1 MIVIKKSETMISLSN
16 AFRLIIRSACCSFI
30 LCGAVSARDYNFG
43 HLSVEDG
50 LSQSNI
56 YSIIQDEQGFMWFG
70 TADGLNR
77 YDGYEFK
84 TYHHNTDDTESIPG
98 NTIFKIYQ
106 DTKQRMWVG
115 TAENGLARYDRD
127 RDKFICYRNDPG
139 DSTSLASNSIWDI
152 VEDAKG
158 RFWIAT
164 NGGGLEVFDP
174 ETGSFRHALRGEVV
188 PFLLKETRI
197 FDLFIDK
204 QMNLWIGTEH
214 GLYYY
219 NFTTELLTH
228 YKTDPGDPAG
238 LWIENV
244 VAIAQDGEG
253 RMWFGGADK
262 GLHRLSKDGKSFEHP
277 VKNFPNPGSA
287 DADYIH
293 NIISDGDSCLWVGTK
308 MGLIQYRTQ
317 SDKVDRYL
325 RDRTKSGSIGS
336 NDIMTLYRDR
346 SGILWIGTTDN
357 GLSTLVERKDKFKTT
372 VTVESVDWESSSNLI
387 FSFTEDKN
395 GTLWLGTWDGLYYRK
410 PKTTSFIQIP
420 HDKDNPGSVS
430 SNYIWDVDCDSLGV
444 LWVCTQYG
452 LNALNNA
459 DGTFR
464 HFFHD
469 PANPWSINSN
479 VVYTITIGK
488 KNEIWIGTDV
498 GLDRYD
504 PHQDRFYHYSLP
516 NLAFDQTVDYIYE
529 DRSGAL
535 WVGTYGGLFKL
546 TADGT
551 DFIRYLHVKGDTT
564 TLSSNYI
571 SFITEDDENTLW
583 IATLEAGIDRY
594 NPVTDSFK
602 AYGMRDGLP
611 SDVVNA
617 ILPGDAGELWISTN
631 NGLSRFDVNEEK
643 FRNYDM
649 SDGVQSN
656 EFNSG
661 AAYIGRDGSFYFGG
675 IRGFNQ
681 FSPSE
686 VTNLD
691 NSYIPPVVITE
702 FQLFHEV
709 MGLNENNR
717 YQFKLPKDISRCRQ
731 ITLTPDQNVITLQF
745 AALNFIDPEKNQY
758 ACKLVGYDKD
768 WNFIGN
774 RRIIDYINLPYG
786 VFTFRVKASNNDGI
800 WNEQGTAL
808 QIIHTTPLFRKPLVL
823 VGLILFFLGLI
834 IMIFQLINIRIR
846 ARNRQLMVVNEA
858 LNAQIFEREK
868 AEKALEKYR
877 DELEDTVA
885 RRTHQLEES
894 KQALQ
899 RERDLFIGGQVVIFK
914 WRRQSG
920 SMVDY
925 VSPNIEQVFG
935 YKDEEFLSGKLNYY
949 DIVDD
954 RDCDLVKKEI
964 ADAVAGDQHSLTHTP
979 YRVVKKDGTIIWLQ
993 DFTTLIRDKKGDL
1006 DYFLGYVVDITE
1018 QINSEKKLKEQQAQL
1033 IHAGR
1038 LASLG
1043 EMATGIAH
1051 ELNQPLSIIRA
1062 QAELLSIVEEKKPQ
1076 GKGNRLEDLNLIL
1089 SEVDRAAR
1097 IIYNMR
1103 EFARRQSGKMGSVHI
1118 EEPIKKALV
1127 FFQQQF
1133 TAHGIDL
1140 VVEIE
1145 QGLPK
1150 VSLDPQQFE
1159 QVVVN
1164 FITNARYAVDKK
1176 EELHFGDYTRRVVI
1190 RAYDDSELQQV
1201 VMEVSDNGLGMTAEE
1216 MERCF
1221 EPFFT
1226 RKEVGE
1232 GTGLG
1237 LSIVH
1242 GIVRGFKGNVQVE
1255 SKVDSGTTFRVFI
1268 PYTQTMMG

>member
-1 MIVIKKSETMISLSN
+1 MVRLMIW
-16 AFRLIIRSACCSFI
+16 SACSI
-30 LCGAVSARDYNFG
+30 IMLYAADSGLDYNFG

-56 YSIIQDEQGFMWFG
+56 YSILQDEQGFMWFG

-77 YDGYEFK
+77 YDGYEFR
-84 TYHHNTDDTESIPG
+84 TYHHDTDDPESLPG
-98 NTIFKIYQ
+98 NTIFKIFQ

-115 TAENGLARYDRD
+115 TAENGLARYDRE
-127 RDKFICYRNDPG
+127 REKFTCYRNDPG
-139 DSTSLASNSIWDI
+139 DSTSLLSNSIWDI
-152 VEDAKG
+152 VEDKKG
-158 RFWIAT
+158 RFWVAT
-164 NGGGLEVFDP
+164 NGGGLELFEP
-174 ETGSFRHALRGEVV
+174 ETGIFHHALRGEGV
-188 PFLLKETRI
+188 PFKLKETRV
-197 FDLFIDK
+197 FDLFVDN
-204 QMNLWIGTEH
+204 QDNLWIGTEH
-214 GLYYY
+214 GIYFY
-219 NFTTELLTH
+219 NFATEFLTH
-228 YKTDPGDPAG
+228 YTTEPADSSG

-244 VAIAQDGEG
+244 IAMAQDGEG
-253 RMWFGGADK
+253 RMWFGGNGN
-262 GLHRLSKDGKSFEHP
+262 GLHRLSKDGRSFEHFGW
-277 VKNFPNPGSA
+277 NFLNPASVN
-287 DADYIH
+287 ADYIH
-293 NIISDGDSCLWVGTK
+293 YIYSDGDSCLWVGTK
-308 MGLIQYRTQ
+308 AGLIQYHTQ
-317 SDKVDRYL
+317 SGEVDRYI
-325 RDRTKSGSIGS
+325 RDRTRANSIGS
-336 NDIMTLYRDR
+336 NDIMTLFRDR
-346 SGILWIGTTDN
+346 SGVLWIGTTEN
-357 GLSTLVERKDKFKTT
+357 GLSTLVERKNKFKTT
-372 VTVESVDWESSSNLI
+372 VTVQSVDPETSSNQI
-387 FSFTEDKN
+387 FSFTEDKE
-395 GTLWLGTWDGLYYRK
+395 GTLWVGTWDGLYYRK
-410 PKTTSFIQIP
+410 PETDTFILLS
-420 HDKDNPGSVS
+420 HNKDDPGSLTS
-430 SNYIWDVDCDSLGV
+430 DLIWDVDCDSLGTV
-444 LWVCTQYG
+444 WVCTQYG
-452 LNALNNA
+452 LNAMTGST
-459 DGTFR
+459 GTFR
-464 HFFHD
+464 HFFND
-469 PANPWSINSN
+469 PEDPQSISSN
-479 VVYTITIGK
+479 VVYTVTVGK

-504 PHQDRFYHYSLP
+504 PVQDRFYHYPLP
-516 NLAFDQTVDYIYE
+516 NLEFDQTVDYIYE
-529 DRSGAL
+529 DHSGSL

-546 TADGT
+546 PANSA
-551 DFIRYLHVKGDTT
+551 DFIRYAHIMGDTT
-564 TLSSNYI
+564 ALSSNYI
-571 SFITEDDENTLW
+571 SYITEDKENNLW
-583 IATLEAGIDRY
+583 VATLEAGINRY
-594 NPVTDSFK
+594 DPSTNSFK
-602 AYGMRDGLP
+602 AYGVRDGLP

-631 NGLSRFDVNEEK
+631 NGLSRFDILKEQ

-661 AAYIGRDGSFYFGG
+661 AAYIGRNGLYYFGG
-675 IRGFNQ
+675 IKGFNQ
-681 FSPSE
+681 FIPSE
-686 VTNLD
+686 VSNLD
-691 NSYIPPVVITE
+691 NPYIPPVVITG
-702 FQLFHEV
+702 FQLFHES
-709 MGLNENNR
+709 MGLDDNNR
-717 YQFKLPKDISRCRQ
+717 YQFKLSKEISQCQQ
-731 ITLTPDQNVITLQF
+731 IKLTPEQNVITLQF

-758 ACKLVGYDKD
+758 ACKLEGYDKD
-768 WNFIGN
+768 WNYIGT

-786 VFTFRVKASNNDGI
+786 DFTFRVKASNNDGI
-800 WNEQGTAL
+800 WNEQGTEL
-808 QIIHTTPLFRKPLVL
+808 QILHETPLFSKPLMR
-823 VGLILFFLGLI
+823 VGSILFVLGLI
-834 IMIFQLINIRIR
+834 IMIFQLVNIRIR

-877 DELEDTVA
+877 DELENTVA

-894 KQALQ
+894 KLALQ

-920 SMVDY
+920 SMVEY

-935 YKDEEFLSGKLNYY
+935 YKDAEFLSGKLNYY
-949 DIVDD
+949 DIVDERD
-954 RDCDLVKKEI
+954 RDLVKKEI
-964 ADAVAGDQHSLTHTP
+964 AVAVTEGQHSLTHTP

-993 DFTTLIRDKKGDL
+993 DFTTLIRDEKGEL

-1018 QINSEKKLKEQQAQL
+1018 QINSEKKLREQQAQL

-1062 QAELLSIVEEKKPQ
+1062 QAELLSIVEEKKPADQ
-1076 GKGNRLEDLNLIL
+1076 QNRMEDLNLIL

-1103 EFARRQSGKMGSVHI
+1103 EFARRQSGKIGSVHI
-1118 EEPIKKALV
+1118 EEPIRKALI

-1140 VVEIE
+1140 VVDIE
-1145 QGLPK
+1145 KNLPK
-1150 VSLDPQQFE
+1150 VSVDPQQFE

-1176 EELHFGDYTRRVVI
+1176 EEFHSEDYTRRVEI
-1190 RAYDDSELQQV
+1190 RVRNDSKTHHV
-1201 VMEVSDNGLGMTAEE
+1201 VMEVTDNGLGMTDED

-1242 GIVRGFKGNVQVE
+1242 GIVRGFKGSIEVE